1 MLRSFLFCFVF
12 AIFASLVACQCA
24 TGGIEDPDGD
34 AKIDDPD
41 PGDGASC
48 RRGQVACTIGGET
61 QCVSYDPAD
70 LCEPWERCVSGS
82 TTCDASGTP
91 VCTCEVAEALGAGTQ
106 VAFADSTQLANGAL
120 IVAGWNAGLAPH
132 AYKDLNVGWWNPA
145 AEHDTCSNG
154 AIEWEIVRGVPEG
167 EGPIAD
173 PDGYRG
179 GVAATGASVGR
190 YASIITL
197 LDETDALSNDV
208 LVAYEVVGEEGAFVE
223 IAHGR
228 FIGEDASNVAFEWSF
243 HAVEPPAGAI
253 AIASTSLTLDQNGLP
268 VLAYTV
274 HHAPAPDDELDP
286 RQQPS
291 YEIKLARAGV
301 GVPAAAD
308 DWEISTVAGPEDAGC
323 TTDAQCGEDMRCIR
337 AGFFG
342 MCLNAADLS
351 SCVGDGP
358 NAGVVQCDPGAGPPL
373 ASPAE
378 ICVNKDEFAAQLP
391 DSNYLGDPAYNKT
404 TFVNALCAE
413 TAAGG
418 GHCCMLPMSLAD
430 YAPVNGLFLSLHAVG
445 ADQLALVS
453 YGRRTGTITLHRIAA
468 NGTVSVNTFGDA
480 GNDIG
485 PGLSAV
491 VDPNDNQLLHV
502 AYVDALKSELHYAR
516 VNASNGTL
524 VNNTAAMIDDGNPS
538 ADIEGRVGPGFIGDN
553 SDIVVVENEGALEV
567 RIVYS
572 DTANHHVVLAR
583 RAADATGGAPFERSI
598 VSTHVKEEHRPTE
611 ARPTGLLGD
620 GNFPTIVAN
629 NDVENPGSSLITST
643 YRMTVQSRAGSDTC
657 VYPYGIAEPPADDD
671 DDGDND

>member
-12 AIFASLVACQCA
+12 AILASTVACTCA
-24 TGGIEDPDGD
+24 SGGGLDAGPDASG
-34 AKIDDPD
+34 
-41 PGDGASC
+41 PGDGVDC
-48 RRGQVACTIGGET
+48 RRGQLKCTIDGEE
-61 QCVSYDPAD
+61 QCVAYDAST
-70 LCEPWERCVSGS
+70 LCEPWEVCTAGT

-91 VCTCEVAEALGAGTQ
+91 VCECEVAAALHHGTQ

-132 AYKDLNVGWWNPA
+132 AYKDLNVGWWNQA
-145 AEHDTCSNG
+145 GEHDVCSSG
-154 AIEWEIVRGVPEG
+154 AIEWEIVRGIPEG

-197 LDETDALSNDV
+197 LDETGALSNDV

-223 IAHGR
+223 LAHGR
-228 FIGEDASNVAFEWSF
+228 FNSEDEATVAFEWSF

-253 AIASTSLTLDQNGLP
+253 AIASTSLTLDQDGLP

-274 HHAPAPDDELDP
+274 HHAPAPDAEPDP

-301 GVPAAAD
+301 GVPAAAE
-308 DWEISTVAGPEDAGC
+308 DWTISTVAGPEDAGC

-351 SCVGDGP
+351 SCVGDGA
-358 NAGVVQCDPGAGPPL
+358 NDGVVLCDPGAGPPL
-373 ASPAE
+373 SSPAE
-378 ICVNKDEFAAQLP
+378 ICVNKAEFAAQLP
-391 DSNYLGDPAYNKT
+391 ASNYLGDPAYDKT
-404 TFVNALCAE
+404 TFVDALCAE

-418 GHCCMLPMSLAD
+418 GHCCMGPMSLAD
-430 YAPVNGLFLSLHAVG
+430 YTPVNGLFLSLHAVG
-445 ADQLALVS
+445 ADQLALLS

-491 VDPNDNQLLHV
+491 VDPNNNQLLHV

-538 ADIEGRVGPGFIGDN
+538 AAIEGRVGPGFIGDN

-583 RAADATGGAPFERSI
+583 RAAGATGNAAFERSI

-657 VYPYGIAEPPADDD
+657 VYPYGVAEPADDGGDDD
-671 DDGDND
+671 DDDNDDG